1 MMSVSSSNGER
12 GTGILNLGNTMSK
25 HTEGENAQPFS
36 GKQVSVTSTSGYETM
51 PKGVSVGVMLGARL

>member
-12 GTGILNLGNTMSK
+12 RTGILNLANTMSK

-36 GKQVSVTSTSGYETM
+36 GKQVSATSTSGYER
-51 PKGVSVGVMLGARL
+51 MLEGYLGRR